1 VGKSHFFLF
10 EAGWGFDLKK
20 SGWTAKIV
28 FGRYRNTFRVPLL
41 AKEEINRP

>member
-1 VGKSHFFLF
+1 VGKCHFFLF

-28 FGRYRNTFRVPLL
+28 FGRYRNTFHVPLL